1 VEAIVP
7 CFSMLL
13 RHPRPM
19 SQYIFLSF
27 NTCPLHGVQTGET
40 VFEFSDNVAQTCT
53 EIAQLIDENIKY
65 VRIFKF

>member
-1 VEAIVP
+1 
-7 CFSMLL
+7 
-13 RHPRPM
+13 M